1 MTLAF
6 QAPMENLWNYNP
18 FKTFPIWPRNLQP
31 RTVSYTW
38 ALLSRELRIK
48 LLPLLIEWPFPNI
61 WKLRL
66 NHILMSPLLLRH
78 MNPVLNVSHYLLSW
92 QEKNRTMCRHSDC
105 QKLRHKIGDCN
116 SPWPTAVFF
125 SESGDIRLHFD
136 YTRRQFFFYIAV
148 LLVFC
153 VRCFKHF
160 ATIGSACP
168 APPAAAA
175 LWNTIHSYGRFHIG
189 FQKYILR
196 IPSTGSSRAA
206 VFQKLC
212 HPAHTSWL
220 LIPLFRKLDC
230 QIWHVKSIYFL
241 LDMTDSYDSGISGP
255 NGKSVKL

>member
-116 SPWPTAVFF
+116 SHWPTAVFF

-136 YTRRQFFFYIAV
+136 YTFLQGAKSFFILLFYLCSASVVLNISPPLV
-148 LLVFC
+148 LLAQHHQQQQLCGILFTAMVAFISASKNTFC
-153 VRCFKHF
+153 ESQFHQLDLLERPFFRSFVIQRIHHDCWFRCSESLT
-160 ATIGSACP
+160 A
-168 APPAAAA
+168 
-175 LWNTIHSYGRFHIG
+175 
-189 FQKYILR
+189 
-196 IPSTGSSRAA
+196 
-206 VFQKLC
+206 
-212 HPAHTSWL
+212 
-220 LIPLFRKLDC
+220 
-230 QIWHVKSIYFL
+230 KS
-241 LDMTDSYDSGISGP
+241 DM
-255 NGKSVKL
+255 